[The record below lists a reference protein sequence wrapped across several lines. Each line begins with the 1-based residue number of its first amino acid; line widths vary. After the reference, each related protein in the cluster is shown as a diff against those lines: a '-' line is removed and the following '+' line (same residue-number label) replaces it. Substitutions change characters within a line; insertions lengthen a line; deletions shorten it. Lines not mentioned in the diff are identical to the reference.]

1 MNFKYYLI
9 FSLVNRKM
17 VKTLSM
23 LQKILAAE
31 NEVRNN
37 IENAKLKSQNKI
49 KENNKLAND
58 EANKIIS
65 DARKE
70 EEKILSKA
78 LSKAEELNLKTKK
91 ELEDIMINFKKEN
104 KDKIESGFN
113 FVLERIESK

>member
-1 MNFKYYLI
+1 
-9 FSLVNRKM
+9 
-17 VKTLSM
+17 M

-37 IENAKLKSQNKI
+37 IENAKLESQNKI

-70 EEKILSKA
+70 EEKY
-78 LSKAEELNLKTKK
+78 
-91 ELEDIMINFKKEN
+91 
-104 KDKIESGFN
+104 
-113 FVLERIESK
+113 